1 MCRPNKE
8 VLAGVFQAFMRRRQD
23 LPWRIFPPE
32 VTASMQYGP
41 RALAHSRA
49 LRSAPNAWRPPGN

>member
-8 VLAGVFQAFMRRRQD
+8 VLAGVVQAFMRLRLRQD

-32 VTASMQYGP
+32 TTASMHYGP
-41 RALAHSRA
+41 RAL
-49 LRSAPNAWRPPGN
+49 RSTPNA